1 MFGEL
6 ENLSAEDK
14 QFMIMME
21 NGAEYVNSHY
31 RLPLPLRNP
40 ALIVPNNRAIVE
52 KRANY
57 LKKRFMKNQE
67 FFEDYRKSNHMI
79 RQWCIPHHDVYYPSK
94 LGKIRVVLDCLIAVP
109 SLMADQSVKNF

>member
-67 FFEDYRKSNHMI
+67 FFEDSQVKPYDKT
-79 RQWCIPHHDVYYPSK
+79 WCIPHHDVYYPSK

>member
-21 NGAEYVNSHY
+21 NGAGYVNSHY

-40 ALIVPNNRAIVE
+40 ALIVPNNRAMVE

-79 RQWCIPHHDVYYPSK
+79 RHGAFRTMTFIIPVNLEKSEWCLV
-94 LGKIRVVLDCLIAVP
+94 A
-109 SLMADQSVKNF
+109 